1 MQYIIRGKSFVFTT
15 EIRDNTTL
23 RKSFFSLARQTFDL
37 DFEPWYQCGGWQ
49 DRYLPHALVCGEQVA
64 ANVSVNRMDFQ
75 LDGRRRTY
83 LQLGTV
89 MTHPDYRGMGLS
101 RFLMEWILQNWSD
114 RCDGIYLF
122 ANDTVLDFYP
132 KFGFL
137 PAAEAQIFSPSSPQQ
152 PIPLR
157 RINPDN
163 PKDRALLIQSYRRSN
178 PFSAFSMENNEGL
191 LLFYAL
197 GPFRHFLYTPPEEN
211 AVAILKEDGDTLFCH
226 ELLGEWSGSLFQT
239 LNRLT

>member
-122 ANDTVLDFYP
+122 ANDPSLDSSQPRRHRF
-132 KFGFL
+132 
-137 PAAEAQIFSPSSPQQ
+137 FSR
-152 PIPLR
+152 PLR
-157 RINPDN
+157 N
-163 PKDRALLIQSYRRSN
+163 
-178 PFSAFSMENNEGL
+178 
-191 LLFYAL
+191 
-197 GPFRHFLYTPPEEN
+197 
-211 AVAILKEDGDTLFCH
+211 
-226 ELLGEWSGSLFQT
+226 SLFPCAGSI
-239 LNRLT
+239 LTTPKTGRF

>member
-1 MQYIIRGKSFVFTT
+1 
-15 EIRDNTTL
+15 
-23 RKSFFSLARQTFDL
+23 
-37 DFEPWYQCGGWQ
+37 
-49 DRYLPHALVCGEQVA
+49 
-64 ANVSVNRMDFQ
+64 MDFQ

-191 LLFYAL
+191 ELAETAVRSAYA
-197 GPFRHFLYTPPEEN
+197 
-211 AVAILKEDGDTLFCH
+211 
-226 ELLGEWSGSLFQT
+226 
-239 LNRLT
+239 